1 MLESDRRFETRM
13 RDLEDKLLTDPPM
26 GEVALEV
33 LRSPMWRDRPIARR
47 HALKVRTAELIKQN
61 PPRKSHLTSKAL

>member
-1 MLESDRRFETRM
+1 MLESDRHFETRV

-26 GEVALEV
+26 GQVALEI
-33 LRSPMWRDRPIARR
+33 LRFPELFPNARR
-47 HALKVRTAELIKQN
+47 LALKVRTAELVKQN